1 MGHHLALELALEAPA
16 IEQAPEQAG
25 APPDPLHDFANHPAG
40 SMASSGIVTLCLYRT
55 AVALST
61 RGRLHTRLDSSTGRC
76 ALATGVPMR
85 TGQRLGIVP
94 ASCPGE
100 LRWGG
105 DEENVDGQRCDCCVR
120 LSRTPGARLS
130 SPSRLRLPHHPRRR
144 PPPSP
149 WRAASAPSRK
159 RPASTP
165 LPRRTVFVSTGSRA
179 RGSASL
185 LDSGWSW
192 WAERPATACRFALDC
207 GRRRP
212 AARAASRGIQ
222 RRNRSHASAAAAAQ
236 PAASSR
242 SSGLRACGR

>member
-149 WRAASAPSRK
+149 WRAA
-159 RPASTP
+159 
-165 LPRRTVFVSTGSRA
+165 
-179 RGSASL
+179 
-185 LDSGWSW
+185 
-192 WAERPATACRFALDC
+192 
-207 GRRRP
+207 
-212 AARAASRGIQ
+212 
-222 RRNRSHASAAAAAQ
+222 
-236 PAASSR
+236 
-242 SSGLRACGR
+242 